1 MKKKIERVKCIGGVI
16 TVPGDKSI
24 SHRAIMLGAMA
35 HGDTEVNGF
44 LESEDCLATVR
55 CIRLMGI
62 DVQKQGTVYVIKG
75 KGIEGFKE
83 PGDILDCGNS
93 GTTIRLLSGLV
104 AGLGFH
110 VVLTGDRSLRNRPM
124 TRVKNPLEQMG
135 VRFDGRE
142 SGKFAPISIRGGLLH
157 GIDYKMSIAS
167 AQVKSAILLAGL
179 NAYGE
184 TNIFERLSTR
194 DHTEKMLSSFGADIE
209 VIKANE
215 GKANEGS
222 TIRLL
227 PSSIKASKIEVPG
240 DISSAAFFLTAAAA
254 MPGSDLTIMNI
265 GLNPSRT
272 GILEVLKRMGAD
284 IEIINERNCSGE
296 LVGDVRVKGT
306 HLKAVQ
312 ISADEIPSLV
322 DEVPIIAVAAAL
334 AEGETIIAGASELK
348 MKESNRL
355 AVMTSELIK
364 VGVDIRQKNDGLIIK
379 GGKPIL
385 GGSVDCHKDHRIA
398 MAMAVCGLFSKDG
411 IEIQGV
417 EAVAYS
423 FPDFFAKLK
432 MICEN

>member
-1 MKKKIERVKCIGGVI
+1 MKKKIERANNIGGVI

-24 SHRAIMLGAMA
+24 SHRAIMVGAMA
-35 HGDTEVNGF
+35 QGDTEVNGF
-44 LESEDCLATVR
+44 LESEDCLTTVR
-55 CIRLMGI
+55 CIRSLGV
-62 DVQKQGTVYVIKG
+62 DVQKQGNIYVVKG
-75 KGIEGFKE
+75 KGIEGFEE
-83 PGDILDCGNS
+83 PCDVLDCGNS

-110 VVLTGDRSLRNRPM
+110 VILTGDNSLRNRPM
-124 TRVKNPLEQMG
+124 SRVKDPIEQMG
-135 VRFDGRE
+135 ARFDGRE
-142 SGKFAPISIRGGLLH
+142 SGKFAPISIRGGSLH
-157 GIDYKMSIAS
+157 GIDYKMKVAS

-179 NAYGE
+179 NATGD
-184 TNIFERLSTR
+184 TNIFERLFTR
-194 DHTEKMLSSFGADIE
+194 DHTERMLASFGADIE
-209 VIKANE
+209 VIKV
-215 GKANEGS
+215 NEGS
-222 TIRLL
+222 TIKLK
-227 PSSIKASKIEVPG
+227 PSSLKAKKVDVPG

-254 MPGSDLTIMNI
+254 MPGSDLIIKNI

-272 GILEVLKRMGAD
+272 GILEVLKRMGAV

-348 MKESNRL
+348 VKESDRL

-364 VGVDIRQKNDGLIIK
+364 VGVDIRQKNDGLIIR

-385 GGSVDCHKDHRIA
+385 GGNVDCHRDHRIA
-398 MAMAVCGLFSKDG
+398 MAMAVCGLFSKNG
-411 IEIQGV
+411 IEIEGV
-417 EAVAYS
+417 EAVSYS
-423 FPDFFAKLK
+423 FPDFFAKLRK
-432 MICEN
+432 VGDGS